1 MSYCV
6 NCGVELEKGC
16 LECPLCDT
24 PVINPREKNSADD
37 KPVYPENITIPKSLS
52 KKYWVF
58 VISLAMLI
66 PNLVMLILNVL
77 IFKSTVVPY
86 VTGGFTVAWV
96 WFLFPFLWKKTMPML
111 LLAIDA
117 LALMA
122 YLYSF
127 HALSGYTGWFE
138 SIAMPIVI
146 AMWAI
151 GNIFIFMFKRVK
163 SKSIR
168 TVAVLGAIN
177 IMSFVTEICI
187 NMFIIGKLQIPVSLV
202 MTACCVSLMIF
213 FVFVAK
219 SKRLNEWARRKFFM

>member
-16 LECPLCDT
+16 IECPLCDT
-24 PVINPREKNSADD
+24 PVINPREKNAADE

-66 PNLVMLILNVL
+66 PNLVMLILNAL
-77 IFKSTVVPY
+77 FFDSTVVPY
-86 VTGGFTVAWV
+86 VTGGFAVAWV

-117 LALMA
+117 LALLA

-127 HALSGYTGWFE
+127 RIVGYDSGWFAL
-138 SIAMPIVI
+138 IAMPMVI

-151 GNIFIFMFKRVK
+151 GNCFIILFKRNK

-168 TVAVLGAIN
+168 TVAALGAIN

-187 NMFIIGKLQIPVSLV
+187 NMFIS
-202 MTACCVSLMIF
+202 
-213 FVFVAK
+213 
-219 SKRLNEWARRKFFM
+219 